1 MASKKAVEVDV
12 FKSEA
17 GRVDGGRSWQTF
29 AFMTEAFELKSASI
43 RELLNGV
50 NQGND
55 NNHVLEGNDEGSFI
69 EVKGTSFGQVMQ
81 TV

>member
-1 MASKKAVEVDV
+1 
-12 FKSEA
+12 
-17 GRVDGGRSWQTF
+17 
-29 AFMTEAFELKSASI
+29 MTEAFEVKSASI

-81 TV
+81 TM